1 MKKNIKTLII
11 LVASVAS
18 TLGANAQ
25 SVLSAGGAEMEN
37 ADAKVT
43 VTIGESTIG
52 IAGDDATAEIGFQQA
67 YDSET
72 VTIEE
77 TLSTLQ
83 LTVYPNPTADKVT
96 ITNKQQDDLSFTL
109 YQMDGKTLEK
119 GTTSATQMEITLQDK
134 TAGIYFLQFNN
145 TQNNTSKT
153 FKIIKK

>member
-25 SVLSAGGAEMEN
+25 SVISAGGAEMEN

-52 IAGDDATAEIGFQQA
+52 AEGNAEIGFQQA

-72 VTIEE
+72 VSVEE
-77 TLSTLQ
+77 TVSPLQ
-83 LTVYPNPTADKVT
+83 LSLYPNPTVDKVT
-96 ITNKQQDDLSFTL
+96 VQNPELLNLKYELTTLDGKLILSDENSLDTLSFDLSDKPAGMYIVRFTDTQTNL
-109 YQMDGKTLEK
+109 TKT
-119 GTTSATQMEITLQDK
+119 
-134 TAGIYFLQFNN
+134 Y
-145 TQNNTSKT
+145 
-153 FKIIKK
+153 KIIKK